1 MSQAITHSK
10 DEYSVVVV
18 QRGQSR
24 ARWEWEIYRNGR
36 QLPLRLREGNFGSET
51 TAMELGKVALREF
64 LDALVREQDI

>member
-1 MSQAITHSK
+1 MARPRSK

-24 ARWEWEIYRNGR
+24 GRWEWEIYRNGR
-36 QLPLRLREGNFGSET
+36 PLAVRHREGNFGSET

-64 LDALVREQDI
+64 LEALAREQKQ

>member
-1 MSQAITHSK
+1 MSRPPSK
-10 DEYSVVVV
+10 DEYRVVVV

-36 QLPLRLREGNFGSET
+36 PLAVPLREGNFGSQT

-64 LDALVREQDI
+64 LEALAREQSQ